1 MDIPKSYIRT
11 DVTTLIISNL
21 GERELTPHTEVK
33 NARIQNTKTIVMAE
47 TTNSQQPSNAEKT
60 TDESSQNLVQNQS
73 APDMDTEI
81 SSQACNCETGC
92 STQHCS
98 CVKAKIKCGQRCK
111 CNKYGCKNQE
121 ETADSQKQSSE
132 AQIVD
137 ESSKSDSENQSAAHL
152 ETEKYSQVCK
162 CKEGC
167 STQHCRCAK
176 AKIKCGQ
183 RCKCIKYACK
193 NQVETTNSQQQ
204 SSAVKTTDE
213 SSQSLVQNQSVPDM
227 DTEISSQACNCET
240 GCSTQHCSCVKDK
253 IKCGQRCK
261 CKEYGCE
268 NQVETTNSQQ
278 RSSAVKTTD
287 ESSQSLVQNQS
298 VPEMVTEISSQ
309 ACNCKTACSTQ
320 NCSCVKD
327 RIKCGQ
333 RCKCKE
339 YGCENQVETTNSQQQ
354 SSAVKTT
361 DESSQSLVQNQS
373 VPDMVTEISS
383 QACNCETGCSTQNCS
398 CVKDRIKCGQRCK
411 CKEYG
416 CENEVETTN
425 SQQQSSAVKTT
436 DESSQSLVQN
446 QSVLDMDTEISS
458 QACNCETG
466 CSTQHCNCV
475 KAKIKCGQR
484 CKCIKYGCKNQRET
498 ADSQKQSSVAQIV
511 DESSESDSE
520 KQSAAHLEEEK
531 SRHACKCKTGCSNK
545 VCGCVKAEIKCGE
558 RCKCI
563 IYGCKNQRGTADS
576 QKQSSVAQIVDE
588 SSESDSENQSAAH
601 LEAEKSGHACK
612 CKTGCSN
619 KVCGCVKAKI
629 KCGQRCKCIKYGC
642 KNQRETADSQKQS
655 SVAQIVDESSES
667 DSENQSAAHLEAE
680 KSGHACKCKTGCSN
694 KVCGCVKA
702 KIKCGQRCKCIK
714 YGCKNQRGTTDSQKQ
729 SSVAQTVDE
738 SSESDSE
745 NQSAAHLEAEKS
757 GHACKCKTGCSNKV
771 CGCVKAKI
779 KCGER
784 CKCIKYGCKNQRG
797 TADSQKQS
805 SAAQTVDK
813 SSESDSEKQ
822 SAAHLEAEKS
832 RHACKCKT
840 GCSNKV
846 CGCVKAK
853 IKCGQR
859 CKCIKYGCKNQRE
872 TADSQKQSSVAQI
885 VDESS
890 ESDSEKQ
897 SAAHLEEEKSRHACK
912 CKTGCSNK
920 VCGCVKAKIKCGKR
934 CKCIKYGCN
943 NQRERADSQKQSSV
957 AQIVDESSE
966 SDSENQSAAHL
977 EAEKSGHA
985 CKCKTGCSNKV
996 CGCVKA
1002 KIKCGERCKCIKYGC
1017 KNQRGTTDSQKQSS
1031 VAQTV
1036 DKSSESD
1043 SEKQSAT
1050 HLEAEKSR
1058 HACKCKTGCSNKVCG
1073 CVKAKIKCGQRC
1085 KCIKYGCKNQRETAD
1100 SQKQSSV
1107 AQIVDESSESD
1118 SEEQSAAYL
1127 EEEKSRHACKC
1138 KTGCSNKVC
1147 GCVKAK
1153 IKCGKRCKCIK
1164 YGCNNQRERADS
1176 HKQSSVAQIV
1186 DESSESDSEY
1196 QSAAHL
1202 EAEKSGIAC
1211 KCKTGCSNKVCGCV
1225 KAKIK
1230 CGQRCKCIKY
1240 GCKNQRERADSQKQ
1254 SSVAQIVDESSESDS
1269 EYQSAA
1275 HLEAEK
1281 SGIACKCKT
1290 GCSNKVCGC
1299 VKAKIKCG
1307 QRCKCIKYGCKNQ
1320 RERADSQK
1328 QSSVAQ
1334 IVDESSESDSEN
1346 QSAAHLDAEKSGH
1359 ACKCKTGCSNKVC
1372 GCVKAKIKC
1381 GERCKCIKY
1390 GCKNQRGTA
1399 DSQKQSSV
1407 AQTVDESSESDS
1419 ENQSAAHLDAEK
1431 SGHACKCK
1439 TGCSNKVCGCV
1450 KAKIKCGERCKCIK
1464 YGCKNQRGTADSQ
1477 KQSSVAQIV
1486 DESSESDS
1494 ENQSAAHLEAEKSG
1508 HACKCK
1514 TGCSNKVCGCVKAKI
1529 KCGQRCKCIKY
1540 GCKNQRERADSQ
1552 KQSSVA
1558 QIVDE
1563 SSESDSENQS
1573 AAHLEA
1579 EKYGIACKCKTG
1591 CSNKVCGCVKAK
1603 IKCGQ
1608 RCKCIKYGCKNQR
1621 ERADSQKQSSV
1632 AQIVDE
1638 SSESD
1643 SENQSAARLEAE
1655 KSGHACKCKT
1665 GCSNKVCGC
1674 VKAKI
1679 KCEQRCKCIKYGC
1692 KNQRGTA
1699 DSQKQ
1704 SSVAQIVDES
1714 SESDSENQSAAHLEA
1729 EKSGHACKCKTG
1741 CSNKVCGCVKAKI
1754 KCGQRC
1760 KCIKYGC
1767 KNQRERAD
1775 SQKQSSVAQI
1785 VDESSES
1792 DSEHQSAAHL
1802 EAEKSGIA
1810 CKCKTGCSNKVC
1822 DCVKAKIKCGQR
1834 CKCIKYG
1841 CKNQRRTADAQ
1852 KQSSVAQIVDESSES
1867 DSENQSA
1874 AHLEAEKS
1882 GHACKCKTGCS
1893 NKVCGCVKAKINCG
1907 QRCKCIKYGCKNQRE
1922 RADSQKQSSVAQIV
1936 DKSSES
1942 DSENQSAAHL
1952 EEEKSRHACKCK
1964 TGCSNKVCGC
1974 VKAKIKCGQRCK
1986 CIKYGCKNQ
1995 RETADSQKQSSVTQ
2009 IVDESS
2015 ESDSENQSGAHLAEE
2030 KSRHACKCKTGCSNK
2045 VCDCV
2050 KAKIKCGQRCK
2061 CFKYGCKNQR

>member
-268 NQVETTNSQQ
+268 NEVETTNSQQ

-309 ACNCKTACSTQ
+309 ACNCETACSTQ

-511 DESSESDSE
+511 DESSQNLVQN
-520 KQSAAHLEEEK
+520 QSVPEMVTEISSQACNCETACSTQNCSCVK
-531 SRHACKCKTGCSNK
+531 DRIKCGQRCKCK
-545 VCGCVKAEIKCGE
+545 E
-558 RCKCI
+558 
-563 IYGCKNQRGTADS
+563 YGCENERRTADA

-601 LEAEKSGHACK
+601 LEAEKSG
-612 CKTGCSN
+612 
-619 KVCGCVKAKI
+619 
-629 KCGQRCKCIKYGC
+629 
-642 KNQRETADSQKQS
+642 
-655 SVAQIVDESSES
+655 
-667 DSENQSAAHLEAE
+667 
-680 KSGHACKCKTGCSN
+680 
-694 KVCGCVKA
+694 
-702 KIKCGQRCKCIK
+702 
-714 YGCKNQRGTTDSQKQ
+714 
-729 SSVAQTVDE
+729 
-738 SSESDSE
+738 
-745 NQSAAHLEAEKS
+745 
-757 GHACKCKTGCSNKV
+757 
-771 CGCVKAKI
+771 
-779 KCGER
+779 
-784 CKCIKYGCKNQRG
+784 
-797 TADSQKQS
+797 
-805 SAAQTVDK
+805 
-813 SSESDSEKQ
+813 
-822 SAAHLEAEKS
+822 
-832 RHACKCKT
+832 HACKCKT

-920 VCGCVKAKIKCGKR
+920 VCGCVKAKIKCGQR
-934 CKCIKYGCN
+934 CKCIKYGCK
-943 NQRERADSQKQSSV
+943 NQRRTADSQKQSSV

-1002 KIKCGERCKCIKYGC
+1002 KIKCGQRCKCIKYGC
-1017 KNQRGTTDSQKQSS
+1017 KNQRGT
-1031 VAQTV
+1031 
-1036 DKSSESD
+1036 
-1043 SEKQSAT
+1043 
-1050 HLEAEKSR
+1050 
-1058 HACKCKTGCSNKVCG
+1058 
-1073 CVKAKIKCGQRC
+1073 
-1085 KCIKYGCKNQRETAD
+1085 AD

-1107 AQIVDESSESD
+1107 TQIVAESSESD
-1118 SEEQSAAYL
+1118 SE
-1127 EEEKSRHACKC
+1127 
-1138 KTGCSNKVC
+1138 N
-1147 GCVKAK
+1147 
-1153 IKCGKRCKCIK
+1153 
-1164 YGCNNQRERADS
+1164 
-1176 HKQSSVAQIV
+1176 
-1186 DESSESDSEY
+1186 

-1211 KCKTGCSNKVCGCV
+1211 KCKTGCSNKVCDCV

-1269 EYQSAA
+1269 ENESTAHLEAEKSGIACKCKTGCSNKVCDCVKAKIKCGQRCKCIKYGCKNQRETAGSQKQSSVAQIVDVSSESDSEKQSTAHLEEEKSRHACNCKTGCSNKVCVCVKAKIKCGQRCKCIKYGCKNQRERADSQKQSSVAQIVDESSESDSENQSAA

-1281 SGIACKCKT
+1281 SGHACKCKT

-1346 QSAAHLDAEKSGH
+1346 QSAAHLEAEKSGIACKCKTGCSNKVCDCVKAKIKCGQRCKCIKYGCKNQRGTADSQKQSSVAQIVDESSESDSENQSAAHLEAEKSGH

-1381 GERCKCIKY
+1381 G
-1390 GCKNQRGTA
+1390 Q
-1399 DSQKQSSV
+1399 
-1407 AQTVDESSESDS
+1407 
-1419 ENQSAAHLDAEK
+1419 
-1431 SGHACKCK
+1431 
-1439 TGCSNKVCGCV
+1439 
-1450 KAKIKCGERCKCIK
+1450 RCKCIK